1 MLGVIFGAMAVM
13 LVLTVPIGVMLLAV
27 ALIPSLMDPGFM
39 ATVPFVLRNV
49 VGGLNSTPLLAIPLF
64 ILGGIIMA
72 QSGIAKRLF
81 DVFAYLIGDKT
92 GRDALRIHHHLP
104 VLRGNLRFRPGY
116 HGGCRHHDDPCFR

>member
-64 ILGGIIMA
+64 ILGGIIM
-72 QSGIAKRLF
+72 STNGKR
-81 DVFAYLIGDKT
+81 I
-92 GRDALRIHHHLP
+92 DASVASELEHARI
-104 VLRGNLRFRPGY
+104 VLKEEND
-116 HGGCRHHDDPCFR
+116 GGEC